1 MLNIS
6 RIASVRLAYLP
17 ERVNTLHR
25 ANSFAWYPFYHIKPE
40 SPSRSEYLSAF
51 TRHFASAT
59 NHLRKPQSSS
69 RYYPQD
75 AQLSHRYTVHDRVI
89 QHVRITIT
97 TILILTTHF
106 FLFSSLSHAW
116 QCQYR
121 FIATHKNNQ
130 DLMDGCTTAAN
141 LQFSLGGEKS
151 VLFQIAGKHP
161 ATCID
166 TSCINGGF
174 DRLVDYCKT
183 QCSAAGSEFVTV
195 ADCVNPKPCG
205 TFK

>member
-1 MLNIS
+1 MLSIS
-6 RIASVRLAYLP
+6 RIAFVRLAYLP

-106 FLFSSLSHAW
+106 FFVFQSLPCLAMPVPIHSHPQKQPRSYGRLHHCGEPPILSRRREISLVPDCRKTSSDL
-116 QCQYR
+116 YR
-121 FIATHKNNQ
+121 YK
-130 DLMDGCTTAAN
+130 L
-141 LQFSLGGEKS
+141 
-151 VLFQIAGKHP
+151 
-161 ATCID
+161 
-166 TSCINGGF
+166 
-174 DRLVDYCKT
+174 Y
-183 QCSAAGSEFVTV
+183 
-195 ADCVNPKPCG
+195 
-205 TFK
+205 